1 MFEHV
6 AMRHPTRPVTRF
18 ASMSVPRVA
27 DKQALV
33 KAFEQRILTGRGM
46 AAPDLRAK
54 AFEDSDLPEPLATLV
69 DKVARRSF
77 QVTDGDFAAALAAG
91 FTEDQLF
98 ELVICAAVGES
109 SRMYQ
114 AGLAALAE
122 ASG

>member
-1 MFEHV
+1 M
-6 AMRHPTRPVTRF
+6 TGT
-18 ASMSVPRVA
+18 SDG

-33 KAFEQRILTGRGM
+33 SALQQRILTGPGT
-46 AAPDLRAK
+46 AAPDLRAR
-54 AFEDSDLPEPLATLV
+54 AFAGRDLPEPLGALR

-77 QVTDGDFAAALAAG
+77 QVTDADFAAALRAG

-109 SRMYQ
+109 GRLYE

-122 ASG
+122 ASA

>member
-1 MFEHV
+1 
-6 AMRHPTRPVTRF
+6 MRDNAAP
-18 ASMSVPRVA
+18 

-33 KAFEQRILTGRGM
+33 RAIEQRILSEQGM
-46 AAPDLRAK
+46 DPADLRAK
-54 AFEDSDLPEPLATLV
+54 AFQNGDLPEPLAGLV

-77 QVTDGDFAAALAAG
+77 QVTDADFAAALAAG

-109 SRMYQ
+109 SRLYR
-114 AGLAALAE
+114 AGIAALAE

>member
-1 MFEHV
+1 
-6 AMRHPTRPVTRF
+6 
-18 ASMSVPRVA
+18 MSLPPSG

-33 KAFEQRILTGRGM
+33 RAIEQRILTGPGM
-46 AAPDLRAK
+46 APPDLRAK
-54 AFEDSDLPEPLATLV
+54 AFADSDLPEPLATLV
-69 DKVARRSF
+69 DKVANRSF
-77 QVTDGDFAAALAAG
+77 QVTDADFAAAVAAG

-114 AGLAALAE
+114 AGLVALAK